1 MRATR
6 SRCLFVVTL
15 GLAGCTGL
23 PKSTYSPGEASS
35 LVAHAWTL
43 PSCPSEAT
51 RSPSLTAL
59 GGVAIG
65 IAADMAIG
73 AIGSALD
80 AAAEVDRNG
89 VSASGTDARY
99 LYVGIA
105 DRGNM
110 VAMPAGCFVV
120 AVTGPVALTSDEPL
134 EQGGAL
140 RAEIRLDVARDGT
153 GVHPKLVRLE
163 YPRALDGRE
172 HSLRSLAISVE
183 ARLPEQAKGLNA
195 FIWLPDVAPRAAA
208 YPADELATQR
218 ALWTVMPAYTGPKP
232 GADDEGEPLGAVNLT
247 TEVRETGEPSAF
259 LQAFASAF
267 RRAKSD
273 LTQVLQ

>member
-1 MRATR
+1 MRAPQ
-6 SRCLFVVTL
+6 SCCLPVIALAV
-15 GLAGCTGL
+15 AGCTGL
-23 PKSTYSPGEASS
+23 PKSAYAPGEASS

-51 RSPSLTAL
+51 RSPSLAAV
-59 GGVAIG
+59 GGIAIG
-65 IAADMAIG
+65 MAADMAIG
-73 AIGSALD
+73 AIGNALD
-80 AAAEVDRNG
+80 AAAEADKNG

-99 LYVGIA
+99 LYVGVA
-105 DRGNM
+105 DRGSV
-110 VAMPAGCFVV
+110 VAVPAGCFVV

-153 GVHPKLVRLE
+153 GVHPKLVKLE
-163 YPRALDGRE
+163 YPRALDGRD
-172 HSLRSLAISVE
+172 HPLRSLAISVE
-183 ARLPEQAKGLNA
+183 ARLPEQTKGLNA
-195 FIWLPDVAPRAAA
+195 FIWLPDVAPRAAPYA
-208 YPADELATQR
+208 ANELGTQR

-232 GADDEGEPLGAVNLT
+232 GADDDGESLGAVNLT
-247 TEVRETGEPSAF
+247 TEVRETGEPDAF
-259 LQAFASAF
+259 VQAFASAF

>member
-1 MRATR
+1 MRAPR
-6 SRCLFVVTL
+6 SCCLPVLVL

-23 PKSTYSPGEASS
+23 PKSTHAPGEASS

-43 PSCPSEAT
+43 ASCPSEAT
-51 RSPSLTAL
+51 RSPSLAAV
-59 GGVAIG
+59 GGIAIG

-80 AAAEVDRNG
+80 AAAEADRNG

-105 DRGNM
+105 DRGSV
-110 VAMPAGCFVV
+110 VAAPAGCFVV
-120 AVTGPVALTSDEPL
+120 AVTGPVALTSDAPL

-153 GVHPKLVRLE
+153 GVHPKLVKLE

-183 ARLPEQAKGLNA
+183 ARLPGQTKGLDA
-195 FIWLPDVAPRAAA
+195 FIWLPDIAPRAAA
-208 YPADELATQR
+208 YASDELGTQR
-218 ALWTVMPAYTGPKP
+218 ALWTVMPAYAGPKP
-232 GADDEGEPLGAVNLT
+232 GADDDGESLGAVNLT
-247 TEVRETGEPSAF
+247 TEVRETGEPNAF

-273 LTQVLQ
+273 LTQVLP

>member
-1 MRATR
+1 MRA
-6 SRCLFVVTL
+6 SHGCCLLVIAL

-23 PKSTYSPGEASS
+23 PKSTDAPGKPSS

-51 RSPSLTAL
+51 RSPSLAAL

-65 IAADMAIG
+65 IATDMAIG

-80 AAAEVDRNG
+80 AAAAADKDG

-99 LYVGIA
+99 LYLGIA
-105 DRGNM
+105 DRGNV
-110 VAMPAGCFVV
+110 VAAPAGCFVV

-153 GVHPKLVRLE
+153 GVHPKLVKLE

-172 HSLRSLAISVE
+172 HALRSLAISVE
-183 ARLPEQAKGLNA
+183 ARLPAQARGLDA

-208 YPADELATQR
+208 YSADELGTQR
-218 ALWTVMPAYTGPKP
+218 ALWTVMPAYAGPKP
-232 GADDEGEPLGAVNLT
+232 GADDAGESLGAVNLA
-247 TEVRETGEPSAF
+247 TEVRETGDPNVF

>member
-1 MRATR
+1 MRAPW
-6 SRCLFVVTL
+6 SCCLLLLTL
-15 GLAGCTGL
+15 VPAGCTGL
-23 PKSTYSPGEASS
+23 PKSTAAPGEPSS

-51 RSPSLTAL
+51 RSPTLAAL
-59 GGVAIG
+59 GSVAIG
-65 IAADMAIG
+65 MAADMAIG

-80 AAAEVDRNG
+80 AAAEADRNG

-99 LYVGIA
+99 LYVGVA
-105 DRGNM
+105 DRGS
-110 VAMPAGCFVV
+110 VLAAPAGCFIV

-134 EQGGAL
+134 EQGAAL
-140 RAEIRLDVARDGT
+140 RAEIRLNVARDGT
-153 GVHPKLVRLE
+153 GVHPRLVKLD

-172 HSLRSLAISVE
+172 HALRSLAISVE
-183 ARLPEQAKGLNA
+183 ARLPEQTKGLNA

-208 YPADELATQR
+208 YAADELGTQR